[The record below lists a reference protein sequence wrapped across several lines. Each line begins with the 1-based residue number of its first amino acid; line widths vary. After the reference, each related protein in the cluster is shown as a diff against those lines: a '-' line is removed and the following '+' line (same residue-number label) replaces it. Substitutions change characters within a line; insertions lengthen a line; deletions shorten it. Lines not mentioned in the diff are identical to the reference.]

1 MIHGGG
7 HSMLSRKDIRPKQ
20 TALLLANG
28 FLPVSIDY
36 RLCPEVNI
44 VDGAMT
50 DVCDALAWAR
60 EKLPQIGSAMG
71 VRVNGEKVAVV
82 GWSTGGTLSLQLGF
96 AARNRGIK
104 APDATLAF
112 YCPSNY
118 EDECECGSFNYIYSG
133 TKGGTNQRSFL
144 VWKQPNFPEN
154 TKTDSLEEF
163 DLLEGV
169 QDQPVST
176 PFTTLLHNKA
186 KEKRMKKK

>member
-1 MIHGGG
+1 MLMYIFPMMKTGSSDPQVRVPPSTTNRISPAETLDHTAIMIHGGG

-60 EKLPQIGSAMG
+60 EELPQIVRSMG
-71 VRVNGEKVAVV
+71 FQVNGEKVAVV

-118 EDECECGSFNYIYSG
+118 EDECESGSLNCS
-133 TKGGTNQRSFL
+133 SS
-144 VWKQPNFPEN
+144 N
-154 TKTDSLEEF
+154 T
-163 DLLEGV
+163 
-169 QDQPVST
+169 
-176 PFTTLLHNKA
+176 
-186 KEKRMKKK
+186 RC

>member
-1 MIHGGG
+1 MPMYISLMSRTDFPDTQVRDSSNQTTRDFSQTDTLDNTALMVHGGG

-44 VDGAMT
+44 LDGAMT

-60 EKLPQIGSAMG
+60 EKLTHIGSSMG
-71 VRVNGEKVAVV
+71 VQVNGGKVAVI

-118 EDECECGSFNYIYSG
+118 EDECESDWFNWSYSVEG
-133 TKGGTNQRSFL
+133 KSTNSR
-144 VWKQPNFPEN
+144 
-154 TKTDSLEEF
+154 
-163 DLLEGV
+163 
-169 QDQPVST
+169 
-176 PFTTLLHNKA
+176 
-186 KEKRMKKK
+186 

>member
-20 TALLLANG
+20 VALLLANG

-36 RLCPEVNI
+36 QLCPEVNI

-50 DVCDALAWAR
+50 DVCEALAWAR
-60 EKLPQIGSAMG
+60 EELPQIGSAMG

-96 AARNRGIK
+96 AARDRGIK
-104 APDATLAF
+104 APDATLVF

-133 TKGGTNQRSFL
+133 TNGGTNQRSFL

-154 TKTDSLEEF
+154 TETDSLEEF

-176 PFTTLLHNKA
+176 PFT
-186 KEKRMKKK
+186 M

>member
-1 MIHGGG
+1 
-7 HSMLSRKDIRPKQ
+7 MLSRKDIRPKQ

-50 DVCDALAWAR
+50 DICDALVWAR
-60 EKLPQIGSAMG
+60 ETLPHLGNIG
-71 VRVNGEKVAVV
+71 VKVNGEKVAVV

-104 APDATLAF
+104 APEAALVF

-118 EDECECGSFNYIYSG
+118 EDDCKSSSG
-133 TKGGTNQRSFL
+133 IFRYK
-144 VWKQPNFPEN
+144 
-154 TKTDSLEEF
+154 
-163 DLLEGV
+163 
-169 QDQPVST
+169 
-176 PFTTLLHNKA
+176 
-186 KEKRMKKK
+186 

>member
-1 MIHGGG
+1 
-7 HSMLSRKDIRPKQ
+7 MLSRKDVRPKQ

-44 VDGAMT
+44 INGAIP

-60 EKLPQIGSAMG
+60 GNLPQICSSTMG
-71 VRVNGEKVAVV
+71 VPVSGEKVAVI

-96 AARNRGIK
+96 AARDRGIK

-118 EDECECGSFNYIYSG
+118 EDECESGSF
-133 TKGGTNQRSFL
+133 K
-144 VWKQPNFPEN
+144 
-154 TKTDSLEEF
+154 
-163 DLLEGV
+163 
-169 QDQPVST
+169 
-176 PFTTLLHNKA
+176 
-186 KEKRMKKK
+186 